1 MDILTTVPQA
11 PLDFINLKLFMNE
24 YFERIPYVIVN
35 EDDDYLQR
43 MANQDLQTG
52 VYIENKIVDLNLRV
66 IDTYLPEYIH
76 FICQLSDNGESIED
90 IITKATHVGPPH
102 IPEYLRIRFLTRK
115 LYNLLEAI
123 IYSDFSDKP
132 WNGKWINDRCFVLKR
147 NGSLEY
153 YTKYH
158 YTTLIQYLIS
168 HLKVSCTNSIS
179 TKNAYRFTLKL
190 EF

>member
-1 MDILTTVPQA
+1 MDIPTTLPLA
-11 PLDFINLKLFMNE
+11 PLEFINLKLFMDE

-35 EDDDYLQR
+35 ENEDYFQHI
-43 MANQDLQTG
+43 ANQELQTG
-52 VYIENKIVDLNLRV
+52 IYIENAIIDLNLRV

-76 FICQLSDNGESIED
+76 FICQFSNNGESIEE
-90 IITKATHVGPPH
+90 IIVKAAQNGPPH
-102 IPEYLRIRFLTRK
+102 IPSYLRVRFLTRK

-123 IYSDFSDKP
+123 IYSDFSDRP

-168 HLKVSCTNSIS
+168 HLQVSCTNSIS
-179 TKNAYRFTLKL
+179 TKNAYRIILKL
-190 EF
+190 